1 MAKMFPRGNSR
12 AGAGGDGGGGGGGE
26 VKIPRNQSNELNQ
39 FD

>member
-1 MAKMFPRGNSR
+1 MMAKMFPRGNSR
-12 AGAGGDGGGGGGGE
+12 AGAGGDGGGCE